1 MDVRIGLKENW
12 APKNWYFRTV
22 VLEEIP
28 ESPLEHEEIKP
39 VNPKGNQSWIFIRR
53 TGAEAETPVLWPPNV
68 KTWLIGK
75 DLDAGKD
82 WRQEEKG
89 MTEDEIIEWQP
100 VQLVMDREAY
110 HAADHGVTKGQTR
123 LSN

>member
-1 MDVRIGLKENW
+1 M
-12 APKNWYFRTV
+12 
-22 VLEEIP
+22 LEEIP

-68 KTWLIGK
+68 KNWLIGK

-89 MTEDEIIEWQP
+89 MTEDEITEWQP
-100 VQLVMDREAY
+100 VQLVMDREA
-110 HAADHGVTKGQTR
+110 
-123 LSN
+123 